1 MNTEQAMMTPDELAR
16 RWDAKSDKVY
26 YWIRTGELRAVNVA
40 FKKNGQRPRW
50 RIPLEEV
57 LRFEEARTS
66 TVPLEPQRRRRRSKQ
81 TTGTEY
87 F

>member
-1 MNTEQAMMTPDELAR
+1 MNNEQVMLSPDEVGR
-16 RWDAKSDKVY
+16 RWDTGADKVY
-26 YWIRTGELRAVNVA
+26 AFIRTGELRAVNLAV
-40 FKKNGQRPRW
+40 KRNGQRPRW

-81 TTGTEY
+81 TTGREY